1 MLRYV
6 LTPSVIKLDFQV
18 FTLGQG
24 LVDSVQVDSVL
35 YVLFRET
42 ISHVNVFR
50 DMIFCSLKAIVGKFE
65 ISVNIFLLE
74 VVIQTYTKVDL

>member
-6 LTPSVIKLDFQV
+6 LTPSVIKLDIQV

-24 LVDSVQVDSVL
+24 LVDSVL

-50 DMIFCSLKAIVGKFE
+50 DMIFCSLKAIVGKIE
-65 ISVNIFLLE
+65 ISVNVFLLE